1 MKSSRIQLTNVD
13 TRDDDKRCS
22 SGQAAAEMASA
33 ISEAH
38 CGTFFE
44 KKTVFKMTSVTVD
57 IRKSADMRKFL
68 ECVLFQFK
76 MYL

>member
-1 MKSSRIQLTNVD
+1 MKSTRIQLTNVD

-44 KKTVFKMTSVTVD
+44 KTV
-57 IRKSADMRKFL
+57 
-68 ECVLFQFK
+68 
-76 MYL
+76 